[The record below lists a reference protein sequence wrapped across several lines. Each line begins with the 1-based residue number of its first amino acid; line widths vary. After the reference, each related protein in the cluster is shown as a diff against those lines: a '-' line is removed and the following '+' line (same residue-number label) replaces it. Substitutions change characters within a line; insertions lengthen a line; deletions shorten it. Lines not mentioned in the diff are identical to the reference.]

1 MVIYFETKKRKCENK
16 SKIFLL
22 NKIRFLVG
30 GSGVDI
36 VNQQAKNCDK
46 MKTDSTNDVKY
57 DIDNPVSVDFIE
69 DFLFIGNATAACD
82 AKTIDNLRIKYILT
96 VDSCPLPT
104 SVKDNPKLVCKYI
117 QAVDSPREDLLQ
129 HFEECIT
136 FIESAVGSHQN
147 ILVHCYYGV
156 SRSATV
162 AIAYL
167 MKKHRFKFEQAFSLA
182 KTKRKLVFPN
192 PGFVQQLKLF
202 YQMGFKID
210 KNNEN
215 YKMYRL
221 KLAADKLQ
229 KAKIFPNDFLDLIKM
244 DPDKAQENPDPRLFR
259 CRRCRRV
266 LAAQNQQFVHKPKP
280 EEPKNEISSVELVKE
295 LTVMLESN
303 HLSKSDDSDKSL
315 PIGNEVA
322 VCSKAFF
329 FEPISWMTVAPN
341 EILRHTQ
348 GNLQCPK
355 CSTKLGHFNWVMAI
369 KCPCGKRVQPGFY
382 MMPSRVDKSNIVQNI
397 QVTI

>member
-1 MVIYFETKKRKCENK
+1 M
-16 SKIFLL
+16 
-22 NKIRFLVG
+22 
-30 GSGVDI
+30 
-36 VNQQAKNCDK
+36 KNE
-46 MKTDSTNDVKY
+46 STIGQIQKY
-57 DIDNPVSVDFIE
+57 DIDNPVSIDFIE

-82 AKTIDNLRIKYILT
+82 AKTLDSLKIKYILT

-104 SVKDNPKLVCKYI
+104 TIKENPNLVCKYV

-129 HFEECIT
+129 YFDECIK
-136 FIESAVGSHQN
+136 FIETAVSTHQN
-147 ILVHCYYGV
+147 VLVHCYYGV
-156 SRSATV
+156 SRSAAV
-162 AIAYL
+162 SIAYL
-167 MKKHRFKFEQAFSLA
+167 MKKHRFKYEQAFTLA
-182 KTKRKLVFPN
+182 KSKRKLVFPN

-202 YQMGFKID
+202 HQMGFKID

-229 KAKIFPNDFLDLIKM
+229 KAKIFPNEFLDLIKM
-244 DPDKAQENPDPRLFR
+244 DPDKAQENPDPIVFR

-266 LAAQNQQFVHKPKP
+266 LAAQNHQFVHKEKV
-280 EEPKNEISSVELVKE
+280 EMKQELTSVELVNE
-295 LTVMLESN
+295 LAVMLEGN

-315 PIGNEVA
+315 PPSAGNNVA

-382 MMPSRVDKSNIVQNI
+382 MMPTRVDKSNIVQNI